1 MSAALQTHR
10 VDEIA
15 FTFAYS
21 ERRTASLFVERDGTV
36 HLIAPQNLP
45 INQIEDIIREKKRWI
60 FRSLAEW
67 EDLNASR
74 QHREFVS
81 GEGFLYLGRTYRLR
95 VCDSILPALVL
106 KDGYFLIRPESLKH
120 ADKAFETFY
129 THKGKNRF
137 VERVNRFAPKVGV
150 EPQRVRVADLGYRWG
165 SCTPEGNLNF
175 HWKTMMA
182 PLSAIDY
189 IVVHEL
195 VHLLHPN
202 HTDAF
207 WNELDKVMPDYER
220 RREWLRRN
228 GAGLSL

>member
-1 MSAALQTHR
+1 MNASLQTHR
-10 VDEIA
+10 VDEID
-15 FTFAYS
+15 FTVAYS
-21 ERRTASLFVERDGTV
+21 DRRTASLFVERDGSI

-45 INQIEDIIREKKRWI
+45 LTRIEDIIREKKRWI

-106 KDGYFLIRPESLKH
+106 KDGYFLIRPEHLKH

-129 THKGKNRF
+129 TYKGKKRLS
-137 VERVNRFAPKVGV
+137 ERVSRYAPKLGID
-150 EPQRVRVADLGYRWG
+150 PRGVRVFDLGYRWG

-195 VHLLHPN
+195 VHLLYPN

-207 WNELDKVMPDYER
+207 WNEVDKVMPDYER